1 IEHRAVVNSV
11 QERLSVATAYSLRYD
26 GEVYPAPSLIS
37 EKTPPLFRRV
47 RIEEYFRS
55 RYALKASISLIRIT
69 KEFGTKTLK
78 QLAIKIV
85 RGTENK
91 K

>member
-1 IEHRAVVNSV
+1 MV
-11 QERLSVATAYSLRYD
+11 
-26 GEVYPAPSLIS
+26 
-37 EKTPPLFRRV
+37 
-47 RIEEYFRS
+47 
-55 RYALKASISLIRIT
+55 KASISLIRIT